1 MTPRAYVLIF
11 FFWSLL
17 TVLTPALVFLSESS
31 KTSSLSSQSP
41 DGKIVGIQMSR
52 KLVGLTRK
60 YETLKVLAEE
70 QTSPAPIPTPITAPA
85 PSPSPSPSTALPPGT
100 AVPLR
105 RFIAGAGKVI
115 ETTLKGLSIV

>member
-17 TVLTPALVFLSESS
+17 TILTPALVFLSENS

-41 DGKIVGIQMSR
+41 DGKIGGIQMSR
-52 KLVGLTRK
+52 KIVGLTRK
-60 YETLKVLAEE
+60 YEMLKVLVEE
-70 QTSPAPIPTPITAPA
+70 QTSPAAIPTPITAPA
-85 PSPSPSPSTALPPGT
+85 PAPSTALPPGT

-105 RFIAGAGKVI
+105 RFMAGAGKVI
-115 ETTLKGLSIV
+115 VTTLKGLSIV